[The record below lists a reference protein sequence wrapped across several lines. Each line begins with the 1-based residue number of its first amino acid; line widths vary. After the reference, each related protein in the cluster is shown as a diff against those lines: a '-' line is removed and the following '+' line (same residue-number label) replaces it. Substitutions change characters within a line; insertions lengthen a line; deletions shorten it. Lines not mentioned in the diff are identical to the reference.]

1 MSTMYCPNCGA
12 PNTADSAFCASC
24 GTSLT
29 APTEIIPPPS
39 PPPTA
44 PPPPP
49 PPMIS
54 EQPQLTSDGEPY
66 LVNKSSRYHRLW
78 QEKRFS
84 ELLVAWERKVAE
96 AEINAVK
103 GNGLPIA
110 LIIIGIILLGGFV
123 GIILLIAGIY
133 LYSKRSSA
141 RKNLSAYQAVL
152 SYLRTYVGN

>member
-1 MSTMYCPNCGA
+1 MSTTIYCPNCGA
-12 PNTADSAFCASC
+12 PNTADSIFCASC

-29 APTEIIPPPS
+29 TSTAIPPP
-39 PPPTA
+39 

-54 EQPQLTSDGEPY
+54 EQPQLMSDGEPY
-66 LVNKSSRYHRLW
+66 LINKNSRYHRLW
-78 QEKRFS
+78 QEKRFN
-84 ELLVAWERKVAE
+84 ELLVEWERKVAE
-96 AEINAVK
+96 AEINADK

-110 LIIIGIILLGGFV
+110 LIIIGIIALGGFV
-123 GIILLIAGIY
+123 GIIILLVGIY

-141 RKNLSAYQAVL
+141 RKNVSAYRAVL